1 MAAKKKANKKNMA
14 ADERVVDIL
23 ERFAAAQ
30 LYISTPLVRADIAKI
45 LGMGND
51 RVNEIL
57 KGIEKEKKD
66 AKKEE

>member
-1 MAAKKKANKKNMA
+1 MATKKKANKKLM
-14 ADERVVDIL
+14 ADERMVDIL

-30 LYISTPLVRADIAKI
+30 LYIATPLVRTDIARI

-57 KGIEKEKKD
+57 KGIEKQNKD